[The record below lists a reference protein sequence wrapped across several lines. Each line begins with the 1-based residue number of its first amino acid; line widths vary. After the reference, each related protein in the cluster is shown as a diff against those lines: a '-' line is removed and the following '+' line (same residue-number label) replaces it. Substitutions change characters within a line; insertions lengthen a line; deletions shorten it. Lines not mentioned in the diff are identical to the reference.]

1 MSSRKKMMMDYYSA
15 EMKAAQVL
23 GYYSAEMK
31 AAQTATAEMKAAS
44 LVAQS
49 AMVRMMDCLSAE
61 MKDGQKVPPTGEM
74 MASSLAETMAET
86 MARMMEN

>member
-1 MSSRKKMMMDYYSA
+1 MFSKTYYSAQMMDCLLA
-15 EMKAAQVL
+15 EMKAAQKTTD
-23 GYYSAEMK
+23 EMK
-31 AAQTATAEMKAAS
+31 AAR

-49 AMVRMMDCLSAE
+49 AEMMVRMMDCLSAE
-61 MKDGQKVPPTGEM
+61 MKDGQKVPPTAEM